1 VSGPG
6 GKIEEGST
14 AFPSAY
20 CEDEMARETGKQ
32 DEQAEAPIPGLL
44 DGTGVDARLRSAGI
58 PLTLQR
64 LAVGQVMLC
73 APVHLTADQVLAR
86 VKGLMP
92 EISRATVYNT
102 LKLFSEKG
110 LVRELIIDADRTV
123 FDSNTVP
130 HPHIYNTDT
139 GELTDIAAGDL
150 KVVGSATL
158 PDGLEVEA
166 VDIVVRV
173 RKKAAAS

>member
-1 VSGPG
+1 MTRDTDKQPEQMELS
-6 GKIEEGST
+6 
-14 AFPSAY
+14 SA
-20 CEDEMARETGKQ
+20 
-32 DEQAEAPIPGLL
+32 GLL
-44 DGTGVDARLRSAGI
+44 DGTGVDARLRTAGI

-86 VKGLMP
+86 VKGLIP

-110 LVRELIIDADRTV
+110 LVRELIIDAERTM
-123 FDSNTVP
+123 FDSNTSN
-130 HPHIYNTDT
+130 HPHIYNPET
-139 GELTDIAAGDL
+139 GELTDISASDL
-150 KVVGSATL
+150 KVVGSAKL
-158 PDGLEVEA
+158 PDGVEIEA

-173 RKKAAAS
+173 RKKHPAL